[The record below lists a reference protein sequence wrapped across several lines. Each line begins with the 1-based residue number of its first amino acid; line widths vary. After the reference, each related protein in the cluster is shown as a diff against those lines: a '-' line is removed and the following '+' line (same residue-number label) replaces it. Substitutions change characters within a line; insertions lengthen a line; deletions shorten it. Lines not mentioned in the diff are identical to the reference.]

1 VLPRVHVVA
10 AIFDSEPSW
19 GQIAFIPPN
28 LRYSKGALCGRR
40 CAALLCPG
48 RCVGAHGVIVAAI
61 ARCGVSR
68 APIADWLREGK
79 CRQLPGQ
86 MRR

>member
-1 VLPRVHVVA
+1 
-10 AIFDSEPSW
+10 
-19 GQIAFIPPN
+19 
-28 LRYSKGALCGRR
+28 
-40 CAALLCPG
+40 
-48 RCVGAHGVIVAAI
+48 VGAHDVIVAAI

-86 MRR
+86 MRRCRAVRMGARARGLD